1 MVDLEEIAGKEIR
14 GIYRKESKIFST
26 ETKASEVLGY
36 LQENNKYEALIHEG
50 DKIGLVTVR
59 DLFKVRQPTQTE
71 IGDYP
76 GDLWGVFRAAPPEAT
91 VLDVSTWLLSN
102 KVRAIPVREED
113 GAVGIIS
120 QRELLDEVARSHEFS
135 DYGIEDV
142 MSYPVTAME
151 VDEGVGK
158 ARKRMQDEDISH
170 VPITK
175 GGKISGIV
183 TAQDLVY
190 RFIKPI
196 GETTSGDFVGE
207 RVPRYVGDVKDIMD
221 KVVFS
226 VGTEASARDAAREIM
241 GKNSSYCLVIKEQA
255 PIGIVTP
262 RDLLRPL
269 LDYVVE
275 EEMPVYIVGLTAE
288 EDWFDQAVAE
298 SKVRRVVERALKI
311 HPHLQEARVVIEKQR
326 RGGNRSLYDVRIGVY
341 TKKANER
348 FRVQE
353 DGWDLLA
360 VFDEAVRA
368 LDEMIRDK
376 KHGPIRRPKW
386 PPSPA
391 PPGS

>member
-1 MVDLEEIAGKEIR
+1 M
-14 GIYRKESKIFST
+14 
-26 ETKASEVLGY
+26 
-36 LQENNKYEALIHEG
+36 
-50 DKIGLVTVR
+50 VTVR

-76 GDLWGVFRAAPPEAT
+76 GDLWGVYRSAPPEAT

-113 GAVGIIS
+113 GALGIIS
-120 QRELLDEVARSHEFS
+120 QRELLEEVAKSSNLS
-135 DYGIEDV
+135 DYRIEDV

-151 VDEGVGK
+151 ADEGVGK

-170 VPITK
+170 IPVTK
-175 GGKISGIV
+175 SGKISGIV
-183 TAQDLVY
+183 TAQDLTY

-196 GETTSGDFVGE
+196 GETTSGDYVGE
-207 RVPRYVGDVKDIMD
+207 RVPRYVGELKDIMD

-226 VGTEASARDAAREIM
+226 VGTEASAGDAARVIID
-241 GKNSSYCLVIKEQA
+241 KNSSYCLVVKEQT
-255 PIGIVTP
+255 PLGIVTP

-269 LDYVVE
+269 LDYIVE

-298 SKVRRVVERALKI
+298 SKVRRVVERALNI

-326 RGGNRSLYDVRIGVY
+326 KSGNRSLYEVRIEVY